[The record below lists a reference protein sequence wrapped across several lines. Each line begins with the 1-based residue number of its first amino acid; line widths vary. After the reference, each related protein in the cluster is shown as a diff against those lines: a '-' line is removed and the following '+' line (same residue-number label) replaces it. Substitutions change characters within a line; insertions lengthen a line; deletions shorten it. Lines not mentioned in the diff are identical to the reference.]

1 VLENGSLDQFIVG
14 MIAKHHNACM
24 AATKPTGELRNMIL
38 DRLRLADAR
47 LAQQPEEVDLVLVGK
62 RNGIRT
68 DEPAMLLF
76 RVEKVTIVALS
87 NSATARIPESTP
99 RKADGALTTQVRH
112 LSAPSS

>member
-24 AATKPTGELRNMIL
+24 AATKPTGELRNVIL

-62 RNGIRT
+62 R
-68 DEPAMLLF
+68 
-76 RVEKVTIVALS
+76 
-87 NSATARIPESTP
+87 TASGPMSP
-99 RKADGALTTQVRH
+99 
-112 LSAPSS
+112 PCSSSGSRR